1 MAKEKSKKIIKAAGK
16 AASPLTTATVIA
28 LEKLKNKKK
37 KAKFQEGDYS
47 DIKIKGII
55 NPKKMEVKD
64 AEMPKVYQD
73 PKIKYNMPKPYIEKE
88 GQYKSMERKRPKQY
102 ITVPSDSKHIP
113 KFKGGGSAT
122 RGLGRAFMKGG
133 KV

>member
-1 MAKEKSKKIIKAAGK
+1 MAEKSKKIIKAAGK

-73 PKIKYNMPKPYIEKE
+73 PKIKYNMPKPYIKNPE
-88 GQYKSMERKRPKQY
+88 QYKSMEAPKRKKY

-113 KFKGGGSAT
+113 EFKGGGMAT

>member
-1 MAKEKSKKIIKAAGK
+1 MADKDK
-16 AASPLTTATVIA
+16 
-28 LEKLKNKKK
+28 KNKNK

-55 NPKKMEVKD
+55 DPVKIELKD
-64 AEMPKVYQD
+64 AEMPKFYQD
-73 PKIKYNMPKPYIEKE
+73 PKIKYNMPKPYIENEK
-88 GQYKSMERKRPKQY
+88 QYKSMERPKRKKY
-102 ITVPSDSKHIP
+102 ITVPRNSKHIK
-113 KFKGGGSAT
+113 KFKGGGIAT